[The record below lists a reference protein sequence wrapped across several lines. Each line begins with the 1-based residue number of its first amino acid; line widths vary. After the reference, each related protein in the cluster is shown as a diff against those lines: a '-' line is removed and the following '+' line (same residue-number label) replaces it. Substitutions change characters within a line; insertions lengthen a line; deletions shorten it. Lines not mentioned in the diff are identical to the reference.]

1 MNKNVLIA
9 APCLALL
16 TACGGS
22 LTSSNS
28 YSDTLGNPS
37 TAFASGLVL
46 KATAASAAQI
56 NLDWTG
62 DRGERV
68 TQLETPSF
76 SLEKGDGNIVTM
88 KVNGLSY
95 EFTNENRA
103 EINEDGTYSGLRI
116 DTGADGGVYVQVF
129 SHQGMYLSE
138 VLDGSGT
145 RESAIVEYLEYNA
158 DTPENGVFGVAVL
171 GATTN
176 PTALGDFTTVSYE
189 GNFRGETTS
198 QDAFVSRSNRFQLRG
213 DTTLNA
219 NFEQNTISGDITN
232 LTFEQYS
239 ENDDTAEGT
248 IDGSFL
254 LQEGAIT
261 GSSFSGVVTTDE
273 TLKTFSE
280 IASDDM
286 EYSGNFYGDAAE
298 EASGILQGTIANDD
312 GSQDNF
318 SGSFLTLP
326 VEN

>member
-1 MNKNVLIA
+1 MNKNLLIA

-28 YSDTLGNPS
+28 YSETLGNPS
-37 TAFASGLVL
+37 TAFANGLVL

-95 EFTNENRA
+95 EFTNENRV
-103 EINEDGTYSGLRI
+103 EINEDGTYNGLRV
-116 DTGADGGVYVQVF
+116 DTLADGGVYVQVF
-129 SHQGMYLSE
+129 SHQGRLSE
-138 VLDGSGT
+138 LLDGSGT
-145 RESAIVEYLEYNA
+145 KESAIVSYLEINE
-158 DTPENGVFGVAVL
+158 DTLENGVYGIAVL
-171 GATTN
+171 GAPTN

-198 QDAFVSRSNRFQLRG
+198 QDGFTNKLNRFELRG

-232 LTFEQYS
+232 LTFEQHS

-254 LQEGAIT
+254 LQEGVIT
-261 GSSFSGVVTTDE
+261 GSGFSGVATTDE
-273 TLKTFSE
+273 TLKTFGE

-286 EYSGNFYGDAAE
+286 EYSGNFYGDAAT
-298 EASGILQGTIANDD
+298 EASGVLQGTITNDD

-318 SGSFLTLP
+318 SGGFRTLP